1 MPVVVPT
8 ILCGG
13 AGSRLWPISRELHPK
28 PFMQLQ
34 DGESFLQKAFGR
46 AAALPNV
53 AEILTVT
60 HQALFF
66 KTQDEYKSVNAA
78 KCYTAYVL
86 EPFGRNTAAAIAAAA
101 LYIQK
106 TQGDEAVM
114 VVLPADHLIPEVEG
128 FVQAVKQAIAL
139 ASQDYLVTFGIQP
152 TRPETGYGYIQLGE
166 AVGEDGFQVKQFL
179 EKPEREQAEQYCQT
193 QGFVW
198 NAGLFCFKVSA
209 VLNAMQQYAKPI
221 LEAVQQTLAKT
232 PLERT
237 ASWAQCRLDQE
248 AFAQVPED
256 SFDYAVMEP
265 FVQASGPVAVV
276 CCDIGWKDIGSWRSF
291 GELIAPDAAGNR
303 VQGQAVLYETQNC
316 YVQSSSRLVGVVGM
330 QDMMVIDTPDALLVA
345 HTDHAQNVKHIYNTL
360 KQQGHEAY
368 QLHRTV
374 HRPWGT
380 YTILEALERVKI
392 KRIEV
397 NPGASLSLQ
406 MHHHRSE
413 HWIVVKG
420 TAKVVNEDR
429 TYLLRSN
436 ESTYIAAGHR
446 HRLENPGIV
455 TLIII
460 EVQCGDYLGEDD
472 IIRFEDQYGRLM
484 GVS

>member
-1 MPVVVPT
+1 M
-8 ILCGG
+8 
-13 AGSRLWPISRELHPK
+13 
-28 PFMQLQ
+28 
-34 DGESFLQKAFGR
+34 
-46 AAALPNV
+46 
-53 AEILTVT
+53 
-60 HQALFF
+60 
-66 KTQDEYKSVNAA
+66 
-78 KCYTAYVL
+78 
-86 EPFGRNTAAAIAAAA
+86 
-101 LYIQK
+101 
-106 TQGDEAVM
+106 
-114 VVLPADHLIPEVEG
+114 
-128 FVQAVKQAIAL
+128 
-139 ASQDYLVTFGIQP
+139 
-152 TRPETGYGYIQLGE
+152 
-166 AVGEDGFQVKQFL
+166 
-179 EKPEREQAEQYCQT
+179 
-193 QGFVW
+193 
-198 NAGLFCFKVSA
+198 
-209 VLNAMQQYAKPI
+209 
-221 LEAVQQTLAKT
+221 
-232 PLERT
+232 
-237 ASWAQCRLDQE
+237 
-248 AFAQVPED
+248 PED

-420 TAKVVNEDR
+420 TAK
-429 TYLLRSN
+429 
-436 ESTYIAAGHR
+436 
-446 HRLENPGIV
+446 
-455 TLIII
+455 
-460 EVQCGDYLGEDD
+460 
-472 IIRFEDQYGRLM
+472 
-484 GVS
+484 